1 MRASTQNP
9 IAPSLAAVL
18 LAQVRPACTVL
29 AALTVITGVCYPL
42 GMTAVIQAVFPEQ
55 AAGSPLRDASG
66 AVRGSRLIGQ
76 PFTAPQWFHGRP
88 SATGT
93 APYDATASGGSN
105 LGPTN
110 PALKAAAG
118 ERAAT
123 LLHENPGHAGPIPI
137 DLVTASGSGLDPHIS
152 PPAALL
158 QVPRIAAARGLDESA
173 VRQLV
178 AEHVEPAVFGIFG
191 RPRVN
196 VLQLNL
202 SLGSLP
208 HTDTSSHPTK

>member
-1 MRASTQNP
+1 MP
-9 IAPSLAAVL
+9 APSQNDAAL
-18 LAQVRPACTVL
+18 GLGPTLIGQLRPACTVL
-29 AALTVITGVCYPL
+29 VALALITGVLYPL
-42 GMTAVIQAVFPEQ
+42 GMTAAIQTLFPRQ

-66 AVRGSRLIGQ
+66 TVRGSSLIGQ
-76 PFTAPQWFHGRP
+76 SFTAPQWFHGRP
-88 SATGT
+88 SATGN
-93 APYDATASGGSN
+93 APYDPTASGGSN

-110 PALKAAAG
+110 PALATAVR
-118 ERAAT
+118 ERADALT
-123 LLHENPGHAGPIPI
+123 QENPGHAGPIPI

-158 QVPRIAAARGLDESA
+158 QVPRVAAARGLDEDV

-178 AEHVEPAVFGIFG
+178 GQHVEPAAFGIFG

-202 SLGSLP
+202 SLDAFSKREI
-208 HTDTSSHPTK
+208 PTQK

>member
-1 MRASTQNP
+1 MPASTQNLT
-9 IAPSLAAVL
+9 APGLAAVL
-18 LAQVRPACTVL
+18 LAQVRPACIVL
-29 AALTVITGVCYPL
+29 ATLTVITGVCYPL
-42 GMTAVIQAVFPEQ
+42 GMTAVIQVVFPEQ

-66 AVRGSRLIGQ
+66 TVRGSSLIGQ

-88 SATGT
+88 SATGN
-93 APYDATASGGSN
+93 APYDPTASGGSN
-105 LGPTN
+105 LGPTS
-110 PALKAAAG
+110 PTLRAAVS

-123 LLHENPGHAGPIPI
+123 LMQENPGHAGPIPI

-178 AEHVEPAVFGIFG
+178 GEHVEQSLFGIFG

-202 SLGSLP
+202 GLSALP
-208 HTDTSSHPTK
+208 HTDTSSHHTK